1 MKEIKLQ
8 MQKSI
13 EDTLHYDKENAI
25 GTIIKIVFESILRCE
40 RKEFLSNSSSEPN
53 KANGYYTRLAQGINK
68 YFELDIPRDRLSLFK
83 PVLLECVKA
92 RDEQM
97 QELAFKLYTKGL
109 TTRDINSIFVDV
121 YDKNLSPSA
130 VSSITKEFEQER
142 VAWQNKRLV
151 SEYYFIYI
159 DALFMPIR
167 RETVEKEA
175 FYIVFGMRPD
185 LTREILGVYN
195 IPQESASGWREVFYD
210 LKQRG
215 LNKCLMVIADGL
227 AGLSQVVN
235 EELPR
240 TRFQRCIV
248 HKIRN
253 LLIKVRASDK
263 KALSDDFK
271 KVFEIGIQDY
281 TKEKAKQRLALFI
294 DKWKTKYSWIEKR
307 FDDYDF
313 DFYFAYL
320 NFPWQIHSMI
330 YTTNWIERLN
340 KTIRRTT
347 KIRNS
352 FPNSD
357 SALNLI
363 CALLIEKENT
373 NYRKYPVTAFSV
385 VKDILEDKIE
395 KL

>member
-1 MKEIKLQ
+1 
-8 MQKSI
+8 
-13 EDTLHYDKENAI
+13 
-25 GTIIKIVFESILRCE
+25 
-40 RKEFLSNSSSEPN
+40 
-53 KANGYYTRLAQGINK
+53 
-68 YFELDIPRDRLSLFK
+68 
-83 PVLLECVKA
+83 
-92 RDEQM
+92 
-97 QELAFKLYTKGL
+97 
-109 TTRDINSIFVDV
+109 
-121 YDKNLSPSA
+121 
-130 VSSITKEFEQER
+130 
-142 VAWQNKRLV
+142 
-151 SEYYFIYI
+151 
-159 DALFMPIR
+159 
-167 RETVEKEA
+167 
-175 FYIVFGMRPD
+175 MRPD

-215 LNKCLMVIADGL
+215 LNKCLMVVADGL
-227 AGLSQVVN
+227 AGLSQVIS
-235 EELPR
+235 EELPG
-240 TRFQRCIV
+240 TEFQRCIV

-253 LLIKVRASDK
+253 LLIKIRASDK
-263 KALSDDFK
+263 KAVSDDFK
-271 KVFEIGIQDY
+271 KVFEIGTQDY

-294 DKWKTKYSWIEKR
+294 DKWKDKYSWIEKK
-307 FDDYDF
+307 FDEYDF

-357 SALNLI
+357 SASNLI

-385 VKDILEDKIE
+385 VKDVLEDKIE

>member
-1 MKEIKLQ
+1 MKDIKLQ

-13 EDTLHYDKENAI
+13 EDTLYYDKENAI
-25 GTIIKIVFESILRCE
+25 DSILKIVFESILRCE
-40 RKEFLSNSSSEPN
+40 RKEFLAESDEPN
-53 KANGYYTRLAQGINK
+53 KANGYYTRLARGINK

-109 TTRDINSIFVDV
+109 TTRDINSIFSEV

-130 VSSITKEFEQER
+130 ISAITKEFEQER
-142 VAWQNKRLV
+142 IAWQNKALE

-167 RETVEKEA
+167 RGTVEKEA
-175 FYIVFGMRPD
+175 FYIVFALRTD
-185 LTREILGVYN
+185 LTREVLGVYN
-195 IPQESASGWREVFYD
+195 TPQESASGWREVIRD

-215 LNKCLMVIADGL
+215 LQKCLMVVADGL
-227 AGLSQVVN
+227 IGLSQVVK
-235 EELPR
+235 EELPNAK
-240 TRFQRCIV
+240 FQRCIV

-253 LLIKVRASDK
+253 LLIKVRSSDK
-263 KALSDDFK
+263 RAFSDDFK
-271 KVFEIGIQDY
+271 KVFEVATQDY
-281 TKEKAKQRLALFI
+281 TKDKAKARLELFI
-294 DKWKTKYSWIEKR
+294 DKWKDKYSWIKNR
-307 FDDYDF
+307 FDENDF
-313 DFYFAYL
+313 DYYFAYL
-320 NFPWQIHSMI
+320 NFPWQIHRMI

-340 KTIRRTT
+340 KSIRRTT

-363 CALLIEKENT
+363 CAHLIENENS

-385 VKDILEDKIE
+385 VKDKLEDKIE

>member
-1 MKEIKLQ
+1 MKDIKLQ

-13 EDTLHYDKENAI
+13 EDTLYYDKENAI
-25 GTIIKIVFESILRCE
+25 DTIIKIVFESILRCE
-40 RKEFLSNSSSEPN
+40 RKEFLSSDSSQSN

-109 TTRDINSIFVDV
+109 TTRDINSIFAEV

-130 VSSITKEFEQER
+130 ISSITKEFEQER
-142 VAWQNKRLV
+142 IAWQNKSLV

-185 LTREILGVYN
+185 LTREVLGVYN
-195 IPQESASGWREVFYD
+195 IPQESASGWREVFHN

-215 LNKCLMVIADGL
+215 LNKCLMLVAD
-227 AGLSQVVN
+227 LSQVIG
-235 EELPR
+235 EELPG
-240 TRFQRCIV
+240 TKFQRCII

-253 LLIKVRASDK
+253 LLIKIRASDK
-263 KALSDDFK
+263 RALSDDFK
-271 KVFEIGIQDY
+271 KVFEVGTQDY

-294 DKWKTKYSWIEKR
+294 DKWKNKYSWINKK
-307 FDDYDF
+307 FDEYDF

-320 NFPWQIHSMI
+320 NFPWQIHTMI
-330 YTTNWIERLN
+330 TTNWIERLN

-373 NYRKYPVTAFSV
+373 NYRKYPVTAFSG